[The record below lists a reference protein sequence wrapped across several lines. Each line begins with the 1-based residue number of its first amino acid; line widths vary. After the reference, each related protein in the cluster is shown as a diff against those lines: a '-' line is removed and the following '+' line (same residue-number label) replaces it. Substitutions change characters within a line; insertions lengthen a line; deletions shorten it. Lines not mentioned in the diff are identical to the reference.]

1 MRIHRNALPED
12 KMSKDTMTA
21 TGTVDFQRAI
31 TLLEGILTRMKEGR
45 LVFGAE
51 GDKLEITPSD
61 RVELGI
67 QAQNTDGIQGF
78 SFDLKWTGNK
88 VELEK
93 IEKPFVS
100 GQESPGCSLAV
111 EEACACGEDD
121 FELAFLKEV
130 GFFQP
135 TTCST

>member
-1 MRIHRNALPED
+1 
-12 KMSKDTMTA
+12 MSKDTMTA
-21 TGTVDFQRAI
+21 TGTVDFQRAV

-51 GDKLEITPSD
+51 GDTIEITPSD

-67 QAQNTDGIQGF
+67 QAQNRDGLQGF
-78 SFDLKWTGNK
+78 SFDLKWTGSK
-88 VELEK
+88 AESETTEEPL
-93 IEKPFVS
+93 VS
-100 GQESPGCSLAV
+100 GQESPACSLNA
-111 EEACACGEDD
+111 EEACACEEDD

-135 TTCST
+135 TTCSM